1 MCCGVHGLKS
11 IRLVTVW
18 SVPSVRHWAPIPKLS
33 CSYFL
38 YPHHSVFNIPK
49 SKARGLQIQVPWP
62 HGPSCP
68 LHRRMQHPP
77 APAAK
82 GVLVKGTEL
91 PAPDTTVAYW
101 DGESWTKLEH
111 SVSLQRHLR
120 RLGCGFW
127 NVDSLTATS
136 FKWSTLWK
144 SPAFTVI
151 SFTTL
156 FKRVDGP
163 KRATCR
169 CLRFEAQGPFILEHK
184 LPYGGQLLLSRVS
197 LSSPPFTLL
206 SRTGGA
212 QYSTRH
218 HTQITTFGGNRSAT
232 IAWSSWRAPT
242 LQEDCM
248 NTLIIHCQA
257 PHHEQC
263 DADREIPACGS
274 PESSLG
280 PSLQDCIL

>member
-1 MCCGVHGLKS
+1 MALHVRCIVGCS
-11 IRLVTVW
+11 I
-18 SVPSVRHWAPIPKLS
+18 
-33 CSYFL
+33 
-38 YPHHSVFNIPK
+38 
-49 SKARGLQIQVPWP
+49 LQHLQ
-62 HGPSCP
+62 
-68 LHRRMQHPP
+68 R
-77 APAAK
+77 K
-82 GVLVKGTEL
+82 EVLVKGTEL

-101 DGESWTKLEH
+101 DWESWTKLEH

-184 LPYGGQLLLSRVS
+184 LPYGGQLLLSRVPS
-197 LSSPPFTLL
+197 LAPHSPFSPERWEHNIRHGIILRSPPL
-206 SRTGGA
+206 A
-212 QYSTRH
+212 
-218 HTQITTFGGNRSAT
+218 AT
-232 IAWSSWRAPT
+232 DLRP
-242 LQEDCM
+242 
-248 NTLIIHCQA
+248 
-257 PHHEQC
+257 
-263 DADREIPACGS
+263 
-274 PESSLG
+274 
-280 PSLQDCIL
+280 